1 MLLFVVDPKT
11 ERNELSMKKKITYIL
26 VALAVVGTFFTMSLQ
41 AEEPSSNFEPVT
53 KTDTIFV
60 NIWR

>member
-1 MLLFVVDPKT
+1 
-11 ERNELSMKKKITYIL
+11 MKKKITYIL

-41 AEEPSSNFEPVT
+41 AEEPSSNVEPVT